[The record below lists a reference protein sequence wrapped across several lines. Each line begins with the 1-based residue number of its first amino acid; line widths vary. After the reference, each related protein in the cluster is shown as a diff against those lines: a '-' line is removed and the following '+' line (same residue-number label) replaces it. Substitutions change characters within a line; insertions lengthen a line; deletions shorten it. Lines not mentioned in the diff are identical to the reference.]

1 MIYSK
6 IPQTDIEVSK
16 ICLGTMTYGQQN
28 TEAEAH
34 EQLDYAIEKG
44 VNFIDTAEMYSIPG
58 KKETQGST
66 ERYVGSWLK
75 NQKRDKLVVATKVT
89 GPMPYFNYIRENLG
103 FSKEVIHEAL
113 NKSLQRLQTDYVD
126 VYQLHWPERNVNFFG
141 QRNYKHNPDE
151 KWEDN
156 FKAVIETLDGLVK
169 EGKIRHYGVSN
180 ESSWG
185 VMKQVSESKI
195 NQLTSCKTIQNPYSL
210 LNRTFEINL
219 AEVCH
224 RENIGLLAYSPLAFG
239 ALSGK
244 YLNGQLPDNSRLK
257 LFPAYS
263 RYNNPQAVKL
273 TSAYAD
279 LAKKHGL
286 SLVQLSLAFVNQR
299 PFVTSS
305 IIGATTMAQLHEN
318 MASIDLNLSEEIL
331 KEIDQI
337 QDLQPNPAP

>member
-34 EQLDYAIEKG
+34 EQLDYAVEKG

-66 ERYVGSWLK
+66 ESYIGSWLK

-89 GPMPYFNYIRENLG
+89 GPMPYFNYLREDLG
-103 FSKEVIHEAL
+103 FSKEVIHDAL

-141 QRNYKHNPDE
+141 QRNYKHKADE

-156 FKAVIETLDGLVK
+156 FKTVIETLDALVK

-180 ESSWG
+180 ETSWG
-185 VMKQVSESKI
+185 VMKQVYESKI
-195 NQLTSCKTIQNPYSL
+195 HQLTSCKTIQNPYSL

-263 RYNNPQAVKL
+263 RYNNAQAVKL

-299 PFVTSS
+299 SFVTSN
-305 IIGATTMAQLHEN
+305 IIGATSMAQLQEN
-318 MASIDLNLSEEIL
+318 IGSIDLNLSEEIL